1 VNNLKSR
8 DIYIIGVTGKTA
20 CGKTTV
26 AKMLSKK
33 LERSFVYDIDLEAKN
48 IYKKNKSVLLK
59 LREYFGNSIFL
70 DDNNIDFKKLALIV
84 FNSKIELEKLNRIM
98 IPLIDENVKKFVSKL
113 KKENNWD
120 FLIIDAAILFSLDIY
135 NYCNF
140 IILVKSNIK
149 KRCKLL
155 MEKNLINLNEALIR
169 IKGQYIKIK
178 KNNINYIVENTKD
191 LESLENE
198 VDKVK
203 EIILKDY
210 YAKNS

>member
-1 VNNLKSR
+1 MNNLKSR